1 MAARGNIPAAYEGR
15 SVQVPGMMRHGPYT
29 GVSSSAGHPSL
40 EALPRQML
48 GDEIASQEEEIKRL
62 VGDNRRLASTHVA
75 LREELVAAQ
84 QEVHKLRAHIRS
96 IQTESDI
103 QIRVL
108 LDKIAKMER
117 DVRASEN
124 VKKELKLAHLE
135 AQSLVAT
142 RQELKS
148 QIERATQEL
157 KKVRGDVKSLPDLQ
171 DELDSLV
178 QEHHRLRCNELGCC
192 SLDCL
197 NMERPECIHDVLS
210 SNWNLVGHSA
220 TFEYEKNKNV
230 ELVEQLKATEK
241 NLIGMAREVEFLRA
255 EIQNVE
261 KRTHAP
267 NPYGAAA
274 AIPRTFVDAYGRAQ
288 VGETAPA
295 YGAGNGRQL

>member
-1 MAARGNIPAAYEGR
+1 MAARGNIPAAFDGH
-15 SVQVPGMMRHGPYT
+15 SVQAHGMMRHGPFT

-40 EALPRQML
+40 EPLPHQML
-48 GDEIASQEEEIKRL
+48 GDKIAAQEAEIKEL

-75 LREELVAAQ
+75 LREELVNAQ

-117 DVRASEN
+117 DVIAGEN

-135 AQSLVAT
+135 AQSLVVA

-157 KKVRGDVKSLPDLQ
+157 KKVRADVKSLPDLQ
-171 DELDSLV
+171 GELDNLV
-178 QEHHRLRCNELGCC
+178 QEHQRLR
-192 SLDCL
+192 
-197 NMERPECIHDVLS
+197 
-210 SNWNLVGHSA
+210 A

-230 ELVEQLKATEK
+230 ELVEQLKGTEK

-261 KRTHAP
+261 KRTQASKL
-267 NPYGAAA
+267 YGSAAV
-274 AIPRTFVDAYGRAQ
+274 IPGTFADAYGRAEL
-288 VGETAPA
+288 GETATA
-295 YGAGNGRQL
+295 YGSGAGKATQQQL

>member
-15 SVQVPGMMRHGPYT
+15 SVQAPGMMRHGPYT

-117 DVRASEN
+117 DIRASEN

-178 QEHHRLRCNELGCC
+178 QEHQRLR
-192 SLDCL
+192 
-197 NMERPECIHDVLS
+197 
-210 SNWNLVGHSA
+210 A